1 MNTIPAKSPLPTP
14 TACPEPEPVLY
25 PRQDRVETRGQGSHS
40 ELAGAVKKNI
50 VSSLITIELNIE
62 H

>member
-25 PRQDRVETRGQGSHS
+25 PRQDRAETRGQGSHS
-40 ELAGAVKKNI
+40 ELAGGCSGKHSFIAHNY
-50 VSSLITIELNIE
+50 
-62 H
+62 